1 MMYTSAGITE
11 RAFFIWAS
19 WPRSGEH
26 WWDMTISDNG
36 SVGAALRKD
45 GFTIVVNLDAVTEKK
60 EAGSALS
67 VKGWR

>member
-1 MMYTSAGITE
+1 
-11 RAFFIWAS
+11 
-19 WPRSGEH
+19 
-26 WWDMTISDNG
+26 MTISDNG